1 MPGKF
6 TAALRMFVENN
17 TSVLLALT
25 IFILTLFVRF
35 EAIDCIASPCLQ
47 QTHGRSID
55 LISLGQQ
62 ALLYCGVLALLL
74 LPIFRDRGGLWAG
87 IGICVRTALGAVF
100 GYYFPLLVMLGT
112 QLFDIRF
119 VYPYLILSSLLGI
132 LIFLSTEI
140 HTAIKIILVIA
151 FSLFFIPGA
160 NVVNADVY
168 KYAFEGKTDLSHS
181 GGYYAFLYSQ
191 IWIYLTRFIIFA
203 TAYIVIDTETLGRA
217 YVILKEIQQAIA
229 PHPARH
235 RVRPESVIVQD
246 YRTLALPSSS
256 VVTDGENVV
265 RRTSQVTAT
274 ELSQDPEIRNGI
286 ADLADTE
293 RSPLV
298 DWPSLPYPLSLIKG
312 GQVTG
317 DHVAFGGYAFHPL
330 QFRVLQLLPQNI
342 PAKKLET
349 DHAFRTLRSRY
360 YPNRTVSSPVILMEV
375 YAGIRRYEPHLL
387 SLRDGDQIV
396 PAQTRTARKL
406 LIDWLIRM
414 QISHTKNYN
423 FSNVEQHYYDLD

>member
-1 MPGKF
+1 
-6 TAALRMFVENN
+6 MFVENN

-47 QTHGRSID
+47 QTHERSID

-87 IGICVRTALGAVF
+87 IGICVRMALGAVF

-119 VYPYLILSSLLGI
+119 IYPYLILSSLLGI

-140 HTAIKIILVIA
+140 HTAVKIILVIA

-191 IWIYLTRFIIFA
+191 IWMYLTRFLVFV
-203 TAYIVIDTETLGRA
+203 TAYIVIDTERLGRT
-217 YVILKEIQQAIA
+217 YVLLRQIGQAIT
-229 PHPARH
+229 PYPSRH
-235 RVRPESVIVQD
+235 RVHPESVIVQD
-246 YRTLALPSSS
+246 YRTRVLPSSS
-256 VVTDGENVV
+256 VVTDGKNVV
-265 RRTSQVTAT
+265 HRTSQVAAT
-274 ELSQDPEIRNGI
+274 ELSQGPEIRNGI
-286 ADLADTE
+286 ADLAETE
-293 RSPLV
+293 CSPLV
-298 DWPSLPYPLSLIKG
+298 DWPSLPCPLSFIKK

-317 DHVAFGGYAFHPL
+317 DYVAFGGYAFHPL

-349 DHAFRTLRSRY
+349 DYYFLFLKNQY
-360 YPNRTVSSPVILMEV
+360 YPNRNITSSVILMDV
-375 YAGIRRYEPHLL
+375 YSGMRQHQVHIL
-387 SLRDGDQIV
+387 SVIEGESFI
-396 PAQTRTARKL
+396 PAKTRTARKL
-406 LIDWLIRM
+406 LIAWLVKM
-414 QISHTKNYN
+414 GVTYTENYK
-423 FSNVEQHYYDLD
+423 FLDSERI